1 MLDPTTEQIGV
12 GGLVAVLLVSAVLK
26 FLPSFLSAMKPNGNG
41 RAAGRTAAEWDTQIR
56 QAVKEAL
63 VDNAPK
69 RHEDLRKLME
79 EVVERELAARN
90 ETLRQMMKE
99 VIGDW
104 ADARFGRERRERDT

>member
-1 MLDPTTEQIGV
+1 M
-12 GGLVAVLLVSAVLK
+12 SAVLK
-26 FLPSFLSAMKPNGNG
+26 FLPSFLSAMKHSSNGNG
-41 RAAGRTAAEWDTQIR
+41 KAAGRTASEWDTQIR

-79 EVVERELAARN
+79 DVMEQEFASRN
-90 ETLRQMMKE
+90 EALRKMMKE

-104 ADARFGRERRERDT
+104 ADARFGREGHEREWEK

>member
-1 MLDPTTEQIGV
+1 MLDPTTQQIGV
-12 GGLVAVLLVSAVLK
+12 GGAVAVLLVSAVLK
-26 FLPSFLSAMKPNGNG
+26 FLPSFLTAMKHNGNG
-41 RAAGRTAAEWDTQIR
+41 KAAGRTASEWDIQIR

-69 RHEDLRKLME
+69 RHEDLRRLME
-79 EVVERELAARN
+79 EVVGRELVARN